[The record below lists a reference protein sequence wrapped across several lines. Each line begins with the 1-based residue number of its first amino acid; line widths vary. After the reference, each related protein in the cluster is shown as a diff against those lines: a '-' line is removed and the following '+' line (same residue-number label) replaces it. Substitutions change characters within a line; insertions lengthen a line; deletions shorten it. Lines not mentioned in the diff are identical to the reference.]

1 MKYLDTAVLVSVLL
15 PEDTSALAIRW
26 MEEQRDH
33 KLAVSEWVRT
43 EFSAALSRKLRSR
56 RITVHER
63 DAALLY
69 FRGKFIRDFHVLEIQ
84 TRDYENAASIA
95 DRHDLGVRAGDA
107 LHLAVALGN
116 DCTLVTLDRQLA
128 EGARALG
135 YAVELIA

>member
-1 MKYLDTAVLVSVLL
+1 VG
-15 PEDTSALAIRW
+15 PNRI
-26 MEEQRDH
+26 
-33 KLAVSEWVRT
+33 
-43 EFSAALSRKLRSR
+43 SAALSRKLRSR
-56 RITVHER
+56 RITDHER

-69 FRGKFIRDFHVLEIQ
+69 FRGKFIRHFHVLEIQ

-95 DRHDLGVRAGDA
+95 DRYDLGVRAGDA

-135 YAVELIA
+135 DAVELIA